1 MNFEAI
7 AASTP
12 FIVVMFV
19 VGLVLIIKG
28 GDWFVDAA
36 SWFAEVF
43 GIPKFLIGATIV
55 SVATTLPELL
65 TSVFATVGGSVDI
78 AAGNAIGSVTANMA
92 LIMAVTVV
100 FLPAIVERKSY
111 ANKTA
116 LMILSCIVLLVGSL
130 SGKLGFVPTFLLLAI
145 FAYYTYGSIM
155 DAKKSMAD
163 SADDEKPE
171 MTRNLLVKNLIM
183 FVVGTIVIVLG
194 ARFLVDYGQAL
205 ARIVGISEG
214 VIGVTV
220 IAVGTSLPE
229 LVTAITAIR
238 KKETALSVGNIIGAN
253 IIDLTVILPICSLI
267 SGGRLV
273 VPKASYALDLPVTLL
288 VMAVAVIPTIFAGK
302 YRKWQGAV
310 MLAIYA
316 LYLFVRCGMP
326 QVDSILKIFG

>member
-1 MNFEAI
+1 MNLEQI
-7 AASTP
+7 VGTTP
-12 FIVVMFV
+12 FILTMFL

-55 SVATTLPELL
+55 SIATTLPELT

-92 LIMAVTVV
+92 LIMALTVV
-100 FLPAIVERKSY
+100 FLPAVIEKKSY
-111 ANKTA
+111 AQKTL
-116 LMILSCIVLLVGSL
+116 LMILSCLVLFVGSL
-130 SGKLGFVPTFLLLAI
+130 TGILGLVPTVILLAI
-145 FAYYTYGSIM
+145 FGYYTYGSIV

-163 SADDEKPE
+163 SIDDEKPE
-171 MTRNLLVKNLIM
+171 MTKNLLVTNLIK
-183 FVVGTIVIVLG
+183 FVIGTAGIVIG
-194 ARFLVDYGQAL
+194 AKLLVDYGQEL
-205 ARIVGISEG
+205 ARIMGISEG

-229 LVTAITAIR
+229 LVTAVTAIR

-267 SGGRLV
+267 SKGRLV
-273 VPKASYALDLPVTLL
+273 VPKASYALDIPVTLI

-316 LYLFVRCGMP
+316 GYLFVRCAMP
-326 QVDSILKIFG
+326 EVDSILNIFG

>member
-1 MNFEAI
+1 MNLEEI
-7 AASTP
+7 MITPP
-12 FIVVMFV
+12 FILVMFL

-55 SVATTLPELL
+55 SIATTLPELT

-92 LIMAVTVV
+92 LIMALTVV
-100 FLPAIVERKSY
+100 FLPAVVERKSY
-111 ANKTA
+111 AQKTL
-116 LMILSCIVLLVGSL
+116 LMILSCVVLLIGSL
-130 SGKLGFVPTFLLLAI
+130 SGYLGLVPTFILLAI
-145 FAYYTYGSIM
+145 FGYYTYGSIV

-163 SADDEKPE
+163 SAGDERPH
-171 MTRNLLVKNLIM
+171 MTSKALTSNIIK
-183 FVVGTIVIVLG
+183 FVVGTLGIVLG
-194 ARFLVDYGQAL
+194 AKLLVDYGQEL
-205 ARIVGISEG
+205 ARIIGISEG

-253 IIDLTVILPICSLI
+253 IIDLTVILPVCSLI

-273 VPKASYALDLPVTLL
+273 VPKASYALDLPVTLI

-316 LYLFVRCGMP
+316 GYLFVRCAMP
-326 QVDSILKIFG
+326 EVDSILKIFG

>member
-1 MNFEAI
+1 MNTA
-7 AASTP
+7 
-12 FIVVMFV
+12 FIVIMFL
-19 VGLVLIIKG
+19 VGLILIIKG

-65 TSVFATVGGSVDI
+65 TSVFATVSGSVAI
-78 AAGNAIGSVTANMA
+78 AAGNAVGSVTANMA

-100 FLPAIVERKSY
+100 FLPAVIERKSY
-111 ANKTA
+111 AQKA
-116 LMILSCIVLLVGSL
+116 ILMILSCIVLLFGSRT
-130 SGKLGFVPTFLLLAI
+130 GNLGFVPTFILLAI

-155 DAKKSMAD
+155 DAKKSMSQ
-163 SADDEKPE
+163 SAEDEKPE
-171 MTRNLLVKNLIM
+171 LTKDLLIKNLVK
-183 FVVGTIVIVLG
+183 FVIGTIGIVLG
-194 ARFLVDYGQAL
+194 AKFLVDYGQEL
-205 ARIVGISEG
+205 ARIIGISEA

-267 SGGRLV
+267 SGGKLT
-273 VPKASYALDLPVTLL
+273 VPRASYALDLPVALI
-288 VMAVAVIPTIFAGK
+288 VMAVAVIPAVFAGK
-302 YRKWQGAV
+302 YRKWQGWV
-310 MLAIYA
+310 MLALYA
-316 LYLFVRCGMP
+316 GYLFVRCAMP
-326 QVDSILKIFG
+326 GVESIFEIFG

>member
-1 MNFEAI
+1 MNLEQVVGT
-7 AASTP
+7 TP
-12 FIVVMFV
+12 FILTMFL

-55 SVATTLPELL
+55 SIATTLPELT

-92 LIMAVTVV
+92 LIMALTVV
-100 FLPAIVERKSY
+100 FLPAVIEKKSY
-111 ANKTA
+111 AQKTL
-116 LMILSCIVLLVGSL
+116 LMILSCVVLFVGSL
-130 SGKLGFVPTFLLLAI
+130 TGILGLVPTVILLAI
-145 FAYYTYGSIM
+145 FGYYTYGSIV

-163 SADDEKPE
+163 SIDDEKPE
-171 MTRNLLVKNLIM
+171 MTKNLLVTNLIK
-183 FVVGTIVIVLG
+183 FVIGTAGIVIG
-194 ARFLVDYGQAL
+194 AKLLVDYGQEL
-205 ARIVGISEG
+205 ACIMGISEG

-229 LVTAITAIR
+229 LVTAVTAIR

-267 SGGRLV
+267 SKGRLV
-273 VPKASYALDLPVTLL
+273 VPKASYALDIPVTLI

-316 LYLFVRCGMP
+316 GYLFVRCAMP
-326 QVDSILKIFG
+326 EVDSILNIFG

>member
-1 MNFEAI
+1 MNTAVI
-7 AASTP
+7 ILM
-12 FIVVMFV
+12 FIV
-19 VGLVLIIKG
+19 GLILIIKG

-100 FLPAIVERKSY
+100 FLPAVIERKSY
-111 ANKTA
+111 AQKA
-116 LMILSCIVLLVGSL
+116 LLMIFSCVVLLVGSL
-130 SGKLGFVPTFLLLAI
+130 SGKLGYLPTFVLLAI
-145 FAYYTYGSIM
+145 FAYYTYGSIV
-155 DAKKSMAD
+155 DAKKSMSD

-171 MTRNLLVKNLIM
+171 MTKNLLVKNLIM
-183 FVVGTIVIVLG
+183 FVVGTIGIVLG
-194 ARFLVDYGQAL
+194 ARFLVDYGQQL
-205 ARIVGISEG
+205 ARIIGVSEA

-253 IIDLTVILPICSLI
+253 IIDLTVILPVCSLI
-267 SGGRLV
+267 SGGKLV
-273 VPKASYALDLPVTLL
+273 VPKASYGLDLPITLI

-310 MLAIYA
+310 MLAMYA
-316 LYLFVRCGMP
+316 GYLFIRCAMP
-326 QVDSILKIFG
+326 QVDSILSIF